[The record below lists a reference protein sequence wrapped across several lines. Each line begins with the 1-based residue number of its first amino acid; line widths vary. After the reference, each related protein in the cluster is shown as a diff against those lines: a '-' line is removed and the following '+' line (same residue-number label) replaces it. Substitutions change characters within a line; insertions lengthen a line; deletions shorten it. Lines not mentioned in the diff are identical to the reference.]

1 MPHLLIAATQPPID
15 ASQAYLAIAIGFIM
29 LGLGLTLTVDDIKR
43 VTVYPKA
50 VIVGLVCQTV
60 LLPLVCVGVAV
71 AFGLP
76 PELAVGLMLLAA
88 SPGGATANLYSHLAH
103 GDVALNITLT
113 SVNSFLSLF
122 TLPFIV
128 NYSIGYFYPGGG
140 QIGMQFDKV
149 IEVFAVVLFPVSLGM
164 FLRAYKPDIALK
176 AEKPV
181 KIISAI
187 LLFVI
192 IIGAILKNQSI
203 LAQYIGQVGLAALA
217 FNLLSMG
224 IGYGVPLMLN
234 LPKRQAVAIGMEI
247 GIHNATLAIL
257 IAQKLNNPTFQ
268 IPPAIYGIIMFVT
281 AAVFGWLVNLGRK
294 PEAAHD

>member
-1 MPHLLIAATQPPID
+1 
-15 ASQAYLAIAIGFIM
+15 
-29 LGLGLTLTVDDIKR
+29 
-43 VTVYPKA
+43 
-50 VIVGLVCQTV
+50 
-60 LLPLVCVGVAV
+60 
-71 AFGLP
+71 
-76 PELAVGLMLLAA
+76 
-88 SPGGATANLYSHLAH
+88 
-103 GDVALNITLT
+103 
-113 SVNSFLSLF
+113 
-122 TLPFIV
+122 LPFIV
-128 NYSIGYFYPGGG
+128 NYSIAYFYPGGG

-164 FLRAYKPDIALK
+164 FLRAYKPDVALK

-181 KIISAI
+181 KIISAL

-192 IIGAILKNQSI
+192 IIGAIIKNQQI
-203 LAQYIGQVGLAALA
+203 LAQYIGQVGMAALA

-281 AAVFGWLVNLGRK
+281 AAAFGWLVNLGRK
-294 PEAAHD
+294 PESTSHA